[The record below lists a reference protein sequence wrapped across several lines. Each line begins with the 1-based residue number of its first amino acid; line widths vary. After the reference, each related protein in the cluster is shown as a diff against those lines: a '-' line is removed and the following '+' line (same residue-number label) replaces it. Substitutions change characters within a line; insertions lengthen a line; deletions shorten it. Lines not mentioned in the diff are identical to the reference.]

1 MQTSN
6 TKWKCS
12 NNVPTGQRGELLVAE
27 KLISKGWDVADPL
40 GHNHAYDLLAIKGDK
55 ILKIQVKAT
64 VEYKT
69 RHKQG
74 FYWQFNT
81 SKGRHRNTKYEVAE
95 VDFFILVALDVS
107 KYWIVPYKN
116 LTAICVKIGA
126 GDNKYR
132 KFEDAWEVLDK

>member
-1 MQTSN
+1 
-6 TKWKCS
+6 
-12 NNVPTGQRGELLVAE
+12 
-27 KLISKGWDVADPL
+27 L
-40 GHNHAYDLLAIKGDK
+40 GHNHAYDLLAIKGEK

-64 VEYKT
+64 VESKARY
-69 RHKQG
+69 KQG

-81 SKGRHRNTKYEVAE
+81 SKGRYRHIKYETVD

-107 KYWIVPYKN
+107 KYWIVPHKD
-116 LTAICVKIGA
+116 LTAICVKIGS

>member
-1 MQTSN
+1 M
-6 TKWKCS
+6 
-12 NNVPTGQRGELLVAE
+12 GQNRHRYLGRCFEWICLR

-40 GHNHAYDLLAIKGDK
+40 GHNHAYDLLAIKGEK

-64 VEYKT
+64 VESKP

-81 SKGRHRNTKYEVAE
+81 SKGRYRHTKYETVD

-107 KYWIVPYKN
+107 KYWIVPHKN